1 VAPRLWT
8 AALRRCRHR
17 YGFRKRWHGPVDAR
31 PRVRYLVIERF
42 IDERGR
48 TVMKSSTTE
57 RAATVAPV
65 IVAPGMR
72 RLSGM
77 LAVRRIVER

>member
-1 VAPRLWT
+1 
-8 AALRRCRHR
+8 
-17 YGFRKRWHGPVDAR
+17 
-31 PRVRYLVIERF
+31 VIERF

-57 RAATVAPV
+57 TAATVAPV